1 MGLKVLTYPLILGN
15 INTDG
20 IITSSKYPI
29 EYLEL
34 VFVLISFEATI
45 VPTLTNKSTNINNI
59 TLLIIFFYY
68 FSTNR

>member
-45 VPTLTNKSTNINNI
+45 VPTLATRIVI
-59 TLLIIFFYY
+59 GFLAL
-68 FSTNR
+68 